1 MAGGKHHCRLSQEY
15 AGPTEDPVDEA
26 NLYIPFGV
34 AVHQSG
40 DIYISGFDH
49 CIRRISDGQVSNVAG
64 LCQNY
69 SNTGI
74 DDGPAPNARFDTPL
88 DIRFLGDDE
97 LIIADSYNDR
107 IRVFDVAQRNVDT
120 IAGSDAGYL
129 DGTALDALFD
139 VPRSIAVDYAGNI
152 YGADSVNMR
161 IRSSQA
167 NSLHQSDASKV
178 TSVANQD
185 EHVKDADLIEPI
197 GVYHVTKTN
206 RSFWYST
213 VWKTRNWK
221 LSRRTEKLGWDAR

>member
-1 MAGGKHHCRLSQEY
+1 MADAHNFLIRRITPAGETSTIAGSGQEY
-15 AGPTEDPVDEA
+15 AGPTEGPVDEA

-88 DIRFLGDDE
+88 DIRFLGDDQ

-107 IRVFDVAQRNVDT
+107 IRVYDVAQRNVDT

-152 YGADSVNMR
+152 YVADSVNMR
-161 IRSSQA
+161 IRVI
-167 NSLHQSDASKV
+167 AS
-178 TSVANQD
+178 
-185 EHVKDADLIEPI
+185 E
-197 GVYHVTKTN
+197 
-206 RSFWYST
+206 
-213 VWKTRNWK
+213 
-221 LSRRTEKLGWDAR
+221 